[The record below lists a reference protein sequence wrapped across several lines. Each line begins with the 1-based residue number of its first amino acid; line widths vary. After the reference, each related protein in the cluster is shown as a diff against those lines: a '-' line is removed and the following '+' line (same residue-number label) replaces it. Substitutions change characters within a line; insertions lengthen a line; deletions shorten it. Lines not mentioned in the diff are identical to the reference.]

1 MSANI
6 LIVDD
11 ERSLRLINRTV
22 LEGEG
27 YKVFEAGDGEEALEK
42 LSENW
47 IDLVTC
53 DIRMPKLN
61 GIGFLKRVKEEFPR
75 VPVLMISAFG
85 HVEKVVEAMKM
96 GAQDFLEKP
105 VDSEELIETIDK
117 LLKLAKSE
125 DKSNLAPLS
134 NVKDGQSSN
143 MIGESSVFQGTVDLA
158 SKASLGDASV
168 MIHGESGTGKEVM
181 AKFIHES
188 SPRKEGPFV
197 AVNCGALPE
206 NLIESELFGHE
217 KGAFTGAQASKPGKF
232 ELANGGTLFLDEIGE
247 IPLLAQVKLLRVLQE
262 RVVDR
267 VGGVASRPVD
277 IRVIC
282 ATHKDLPSCIQAGS
296 FREDLYYRLNV
307 IPIEIPALRERDE
320 DVILLAQSILSRLG
334 ERYSIDVK
342 LDFESK
348 KELMSYRWPGNVR
361 ELENVLERSLVM
373 STGGAFKLTLPNQ
386 GLKTSTEASIEI
398 VNSSANETPQSNSLN
413 SLAEERA
420 RSEKQVIE
428 SELANNRWNRT
439 RTAEALGVSRRT
451 LLYKIKA
458 YGIS

>member
-53 DIRMPKLN
+53 DIRMPRLN

-105 VDSEELIETIDK
+105 VDSEELLETIEK
-117 LLKLAKSE
+117 LLNLAKTE
-125 DKSNLAPLS
+125 DKSNLAPLT
-134 NVKDGQSSN
+134 DISSAKKN
-143 MIGESSVFQGTVDLA
+143 KMIGETTIFKNVVDLA

-188 SPRKEGPFV
+188 SPRREGPFV

-217 KGAFTGAQASKPGKF
+217 KGAFTGAQTSKPGKF

-267 VGGVASRPVD
+267 VGGIASRPID
-277 IRVIC
+277 IRIIC
-282 ATHKDLPSCIQAGS
+282 ATHKDLPDSINEGS

-307 IPIEIPALRERDE
+307 IPLEIPALRERQE
-320 DVILLAQSILSRLG
+320 DVILLAKSILSRLS
-334 ERYSIDVK
+334 ERYSIGVK
-342 LDFESK
+342 LDFEAQK
-348 KELMSYRWPGNVR
+348 KLMSYGWPGNVR

-373 STGGAFKLTLPNQ
+373 STGGEFKLTLPIQ
-386 GLKTSTEASIEI
+386 S
-398 VNSSANETPQSNSLN
+398 SSAPVKIENANSTVVETINSSLN

-420 RSEKQVIE
+420 KSEKQVIE
-428 SELANNRWNRT
+428 NELSKNRWNRT

-458 YGIS
+458 YGIN